1 MQSLADALQI
11 KNKHEI
17 IIFQNLIAISL
28 GIPASYSQENFK
40 NMTPGSTFLMNKAT
54 WTSQELDI
62 S

>member
-11 KNKHEI
+11 KNQDEI

-40 NMTPGSTFLMNKAT
+40 KMTPGSPF
-54 WTSQELDI
+54 
-62 S
+62 

>member
-11 KNKHEI
+11 KNQHEI

-40 NMTPGSTFLMNKAT
+40 
-54 WTSQELDI
+54 I
-62 S
+62 